1 MKTIYLR
8 YDNNYII
15 DREEMLKEYSIIDY
29 VDRELTEAELEA
41 TMYGEE
47 PVMLYD
53 YESNKN
59 YCNLIDMPLLISIN
73 GTYVKVDDLDK
84 LILNKKDLS
93 IVLDFIE
100 EVSSNKKRK
109 IGGTESDLCFEWK
122 YKNIGE

>member
-8 YDNNYII
+8 YDNDYII
-15 DREEMLKEYSIIDY
+15 DREETLKEHSIIDY